1 MAIKLVLCDMDGT
14 LVPFGS
20 RGVSTRTINSI
31 HALMDVGIHFGPSSG
46 RALCDLVSF
55 FSGDEACINT
65 GILANGKLVFVDGEL
80 VYRRPIPR
88 VALSEL
94 VEALY
99 GIHDAVFNFYLPVD
113 ERGRGP
119 AGFGAAGA
127 SPQELAALSSAIGEP
142 FSGGLYQELPDGDI
156 VAGAV
161 LVNPERAGLNEVQAL
176 LREACPDLDFPF
188 SGPFVMDVVEKGWS
202 KLNALPVIQEAL
214 GVELDEIAYFGDSHN
229 DLTMMEAIP
238 NAFCPSGGLDE
249 AKALARWVIGAC
261 EDDCVAQ
268 VLDSLVAHGG
278 ELVPSDWS

>member
-31 HALMDVGIHFGPSSG
+31 HALMDAGIHFGPSSG

-99 GIHDAVFNFYLPVD
+99 GIHDAVFTSICQLMNTVEGQLALERLVRRHRSLPPC
-113 ERGRGP
+113 RP
-119 AGFGAAGA
+119 PLA
-127 SPQELAALSSAIGEP
+127 SRSQGDFIRSSPMGT
-142 FSGGLYQELPDGDI
+142 S
-156 VAGAV
+156 
-161 LVNPERAGLNEVQAL
+161 
-176 LREACPDLDFPF
+176 LREPY
-188 SGPFVMDVVEKGWS
+188 W
-202 KLNALPVIQEAL
+202 
-214 GVELDEIAYFGDSHN
+214 
-229 DLTMMEAIP
+229 
-238 NAFCPSGGLDE
+238 
-249 AKALARWVIGAC
+249 
-261 EDDCVAQ
+261 
-268 VLDSLVAHGG
+268 
-278 ELVPSDWS
+278 